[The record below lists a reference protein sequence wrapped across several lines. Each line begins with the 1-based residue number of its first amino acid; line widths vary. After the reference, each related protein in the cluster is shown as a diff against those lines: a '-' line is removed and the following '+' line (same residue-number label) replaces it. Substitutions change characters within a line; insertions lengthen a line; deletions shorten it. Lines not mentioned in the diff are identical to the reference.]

1 MRILSIFCA
10 LLLSLN
16 VIISPQLTF
25 GLTKTPIAT
34 QLLQTNITTP
44 HQLDQLW
51 LAYFTYEDTRYIDKI
66 LQTYA
71 NIVIDPKIDFMDV
84 VLLAQSDNSPEYK
97 EKFSAQFK
105 AIPQKYPTME
115 SRMKLILASAA
126 FWSLTSNA
134 HQHPLVDQHIQ
145 KYIRNTP
152 HTLIT
157 VPLKVIIEKRKQNK

>member
-1 MRILSIFCA
+1 MKILSSFLA
-10 LLLSLN
+10 FLLSLS
-16 VIISPQLTF
+16 IMIGPPLAF
-25 GLTKTPIAT
+25 GLAKTSPPT
-34 QLLQTNITTP
+34 QLLQINITTP

-51 LAYFTYEDTRYIDKI
+51 LAYFTHEDTRYIDKI
-66 LQTYA
+66 IQTYA
-71 NIVIDPKIDFMDV
+71 NIVIDPKIDFMDI

-145 KYIRNTP
+145 KYIRETP